1 MEKDFKILF
10 VLVGLILIIS
20 GCLIFLSAKDYS
32 GLLNLSNDSEMSN
45 SSQKI
50 LVVASVLPQKEFVDA
65 VGGDKVQT
73 VIMVPPGADPH
84 TYEPKASQLQQMAN
98 AGMYVQ
104 VGSGIEFEISWMD
117 KIKSFNQNMHIM
129 NGSKG
134 INLIKSSEDEHSTED
149 NSHHDEGHGHSESDP
164 HVWVSPLNAM
174 IMVENIYQGLVKTD
188 PKNKEYYLINK
199 ENYLKKLRQL
209 DKNITSELSDKK
221 GTKILVY
228 HPSWGY
234 FCQEYGLTQIAIEKE
249 GKDPTPKG
257 MAILINQAKKDNI
270 KVIFISPQYNT
281 RSAEVIASEIGGKV
295 VSIDELAPDYLNNM
309 NHVVQSFKNL

>member
-20 GCLIFLSAKDYS
+20 GSLIFLSAKDYT
-32 GLLNLSNDSEMSN
+32 GLLNLSNDSEISN

-98 AGMYVQ
+98 AVMYVQ
-104 VGSGIEFEISWMD
+104 VGSGIEFELSWMD
-117 KIKSFNQNMHIM
+117 KIQSFNQNMYII

-134 INLIKSSEDEHSTED
+134 INLIKSSEDDHSTED
-149 NSHHDEGHGHSESDP
+149 NSNHDEGHGHSESDP

-174 IMVENIYQGLVKTD
+174 IMVENIYQGLVKID

-199 ENYLKKLRQL
+199 ENYIKKLSQL
-209 DKNITSELSDKK
+209 DKNVTSELSDKK

>member
-32 GLLNLSNDSEMSN
+32 GLLNLSNDSEISN

>member
-32 GLLNLSNDSEMSN
+32 GLLNLSNDSEISN

-73 VIMVPPGADPH
+73 VIMVPPGSDPH

-104 VGSGIEFEISWMD
+104 VGSGIEFELSWMD
-117 KIKSFNQNMHIM
+117 KIKSFNQNMYII

-149 NSHHDEGHGHSESDP
+149 NSNHDEGHGHSESDP

-174 IMVENIYQGLVKTD
+174 IMVENIYQGLVKID

-257 MAILINQAKKDNI
+257 MSVLINQAKKDNI

-309 NHVVQSFKNL
+309 NHVVQSFKNI

>member
-32 GLLNLSNDSEMSN
+32 GFLNLSNDSEISN

-117 KIKSFNQNMHIM
+117 KIKSFNQNMYIM

>member
-32 GLLNLSNDSEMSN
+32 NLLNLSNDSEISN

-50 LVVASVLPQKEFVDA
+50 MVFASVLPQKEFVDA

-117 KIKSFNQNMHIM
+117 KIKSFNQNMHII

-134 INLIKSSEDEHSTED
+134 INLIKSSEDEHSTE
-149 NSHHDEGHGHSESDP
+149 NSSNHDGGHGDSESDP
-164 HVWVSPLNAM
+164 HVWVSPVNAM
-174 IMVENIYQGLVKTD
+174 IMVENIYQGLVKID

-221 GTKILVY
+221 RTKILVY

-234 FCQEYGLTQIAIEKE
+234 FCQEYGLIQIAIEKE

-257 MAILINQAKKDNI
+257 MAVLVNQAKKDNI

-309 NHVVQSFKNL
+309 NHVAQSFKNI

>member
-32 GLLNLSNDSEMSN
+32 GLLNLSNDSEISN

-117 KIKSFNQNMHIM
+117 KIKSFNQNMYII

-149 NSHHDEGHGHSESDP
+149 NFNHDEGHGHSESDP

-174 IMVENIYQGLVKTD
+174 IMVENIYQGLVKID
-188 PKNKEYYLINK
+188 SKNKEYYLINK

-209 DKNITSELSDKK
+209 DKNITSELSDKN

-295 VSIDELAPDYLNNM
+295 VSIDELDPDYLNNM